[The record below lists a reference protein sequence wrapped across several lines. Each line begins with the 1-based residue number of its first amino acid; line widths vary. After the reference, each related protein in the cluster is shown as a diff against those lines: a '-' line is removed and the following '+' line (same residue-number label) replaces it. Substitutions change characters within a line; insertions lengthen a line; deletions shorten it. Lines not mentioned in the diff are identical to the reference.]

1 MIWLGRKV
9 TSRATLTWVVNQF
22 DVSSRTR
29 PELIREQNTL
39 SLELLLDD
47 ANAGVDIVV
56 AEEL

>member
-1 MIWLGRKV
+1 M